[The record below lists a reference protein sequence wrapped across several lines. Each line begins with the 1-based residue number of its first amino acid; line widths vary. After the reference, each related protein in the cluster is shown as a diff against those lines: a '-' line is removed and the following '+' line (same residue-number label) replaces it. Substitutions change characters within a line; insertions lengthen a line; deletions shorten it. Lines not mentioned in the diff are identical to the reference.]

1 VRGGATNKGNKNNMP
16 MKINLRKPCS
26 QCPFRRNSLRGWLGP
41 WDVEQLLHH
50 LGRGEFPCHQ
60 TIKRDDQPVEE
71 LEGCAGAAIFL
82 NNKLE
87 VSRHP
92 RVQEHQ
98 DAVADVSQEVKDG
111 VFDWGDEFR
120 EHHATDH
127 HFDASDTAQSIASRM
142 LQPAGRE
149 RKRTGKR
156 PGRWREAA
164 PARSQKVS
172 R

>member
-60 TIKRDDQPVEE
+60 TIKRDDQ
-71 LEGCAGAAIFL
+71 
-82 NNKLE
+82 
-87 VSRHP
+87 
-92 RVQEHQ
+92 
-98 DAVADVSQEVKDG
+98 
-111 VFDWGDEFR
+111 
-120 EHHATDH
+120 
-127 HFDASDTAQSIASRM
+127 SIANRM